1 MKLLM
6 SQKLII
12 ICFLHVVNRRA
23 EVSCRSFGD
32 FELEYQMWDSLHLF
46 VVFCV

>member
-12 ICFLHVVNRRA
+12 ISFLHVCNRHA
-23 EVSCRSFGD
+23 KVSYRSFGD
-32 FELEYQMWDSLHLF
+32 FELEYQIWDSLHLF